1 MCFPDQ
7 PSRRDWMRFA
17 GVTAAGVAVGNAG
30 RWLAAA
36 EAAVANPRA
45 GLTADV
51 VLEDLLAGN
60 ERFVTGRP
68 DSPRRRPE
76 DYGPLAAGQFPEAA
90 IIACSDSRVPPEILF
105 DQGVGDLFVIRVA
118 GNVIGGSGAVVKGS
132 IEYAVAELKV
142 PLVMV
147 LGHSNCGAVKAA
159 IEHIDDHDSLPGA
172 INDLVN
178 LIKPAVE
185 QVRDQPGDKLTNA
198 IRANV
203 ELGVERLKGLEPILA
218 GPVRAG
224 QVKVVGATY
233 DLATGRV
240 KLLA

>member
-1 MCFPDQ
+1 
-7 PSRRDWMRFA
+7 MRLA
-17 GVTAAGVAVGNAG
+17 GWAAAGVVVGSASQ
-30 RWLAAA
+30 WAMAADATLAD
-36 EAAVANPRA
+36 PRQ
-45 GLTADV
+45 GMTGADS
-51 VLEDLLAGN
+51 LADLLAGN
-60 ERFVTGRP
+60 ERFVAGRP
-68 DSPRRRPE
+68 ESPRRRPE
-76 DYGPLAAGQFPEAA
+76 DFEPLAAGQFPQAA

-105 DQGVGDLFVIRVA
+105 DQGVGDLFVIRIA
-118 GNVIGGSGAVVKGS
+118 GNVIGGSGPVVKGS

-159 IEHIDDHDSLPGA
+159 VKHIDDHEDLPGS
-172 INDLVN
+172 IDNLVN

-185 QVRDQPGDKLTNA
+185 QVRGKPGDMLTNA

-203 ELGVERLKGLEPILA
+203 EFGVARLKGLEPILA

-224 QVKVVGATY
+224 KLQVVGATY

-240 KLLA
+240 KMVV